1 MSLLPFLV
9 DALPLASLSAIKQF
23 VVRTQSAFQRKRT
36 SKARR
41 DMRERNRLGTLL
53 FIFIP
58 LIAAML
64 ATTAFAQARK
74 TADRSSEL
82 DAFGGFTY
90 LDSDYYDPRNN
101 FGVTL
106 GADYTYFIKHYH
118 GLIIPSF
125 QVRGTLTPGPA
136 DSQKTI
142 AAGLKLATTYHRLH
156 PYGDFLV
163 GGGVI
168 TFPLPPNPIPGVS
181 YRIRDSS
188 TVYTYGGGITYDF
201 RPNWSAMVDYQRQ
214 RWNLG
219 DNPPDIFHP
228 QAVTFGVVFHI
239 PLKAYKTY

>member
-1 MSLLPFLV
+1 
-9 DALPLASLSAIKQF
+9 
-23 VVRTQSAFQRKRT
+23 
-36 SKARR
+36 
-41 DMRERNRLGTLL
+41 MREQNRLGTLV

-64 ATTAFAQARK
+64 STTAFAQARR

-90 LDSDYYDPRNN
+90 LDSDYYAPYNN
-101 FGVTL
+101 FGGTL
-106 GADYTYFIKHYH
+106 GADYTYFLKRYR

-125 QVRGTLTPGPA
+125 QVRGTITPGPA
-136 DSQKTI
+136 DSQKTVS
-142 AAGLKLATTYHRLH
+142 AGLKVATTYRRLH
-156 PYGDFLV
+156 PYGDFLF

-168 TFPLPPNPIPGVS
+168 TFPRPSNPIPGAP
-181 YRIRDSS
+181 YRDNSA
-188 TVYTYGGGITYDF
+188 VYTYGGGITYDF

-219 DNPPDIFHP
+219 NTPPDVFHP